1 MKGVIAGVFIKFLTT
16 MAGLHLFEKFK
27 RDAKKERGV
36 YLILKHCGIKLKKVF
51 IAS

>member
-36 YLILKHCGIKLKKVF
+36 YLILKHCGIKLKKVY